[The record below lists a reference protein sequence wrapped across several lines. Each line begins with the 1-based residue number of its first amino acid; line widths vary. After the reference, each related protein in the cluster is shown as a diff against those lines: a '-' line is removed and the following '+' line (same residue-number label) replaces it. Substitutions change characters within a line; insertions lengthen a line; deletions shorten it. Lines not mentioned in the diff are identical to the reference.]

1 MRPHGNK
8 DTEYIYEVPML
19 STGHEHGH
27 LIFMYEPPFV
37 AGSAAINVRGLLYN
51 QHMYRTHV
59 LIASINLF
67 I

>member
-1 MRPHGNK
+1 
-8 DTEYIYEVPML
+8 ML